1 MTEHHRQR
9 IRVLWRR
16 NRRAATAEASRTDA
30 FALPELPSA
39 QAGRETRSQS
49 ISSDKIAVL
58 FPAMQY
64 GAWKHRKIKDFATQA
79 NLTSD
84 LAPERVYSDGAVGD
98 PNGKRYHGTTA
109 DADND
114 GLPLRKEVRR
124 ERFVLPPRHLMASL
138 TSSLTQETSPRALEL
153 STSAGVSC
161 RNFSHDPRTGSLTDI
176 QSVDIVDITTE
187 AFVED
192 CCAICLERFQEHQ
205 EVRALT
211 CDHVFHATCIDRW
224 LLYHRKTCPLCK
236 AELFFQRHSSVRDF
250 AGEHDIAAT

>member
-1 MTEHHRQR
+1 MIEPHRQR
-9 IRVLWRR
+9 IRVFWRR
-16 NRRAATAEASRTDA
+16 NRRAATAEASRTHA

-49 ISSDKIAVL
+49 ISLDKIAVL

-64 GAWKHRKIKDFATQA
+64 GAWKHRKIED

-84 LAPERVYSDGAVGD
+84 LAPQQVYSDRAAGD
-98 PNGKRYHGTTA
+98 RNGKRYHGTTA
-109 DADND
+109 DADYD
-114 GLPLRKEVRR
+114 GLPLRKDVRR
-124 ERFVLPPRHLMASL
+124 ERFVLPPCHSMVSL
-138 TSSLTQETSPRALEL
+138 TSSLTQEISPRALQV
-153 STSAGVSC
+153 STSAGGPCRSC
-161 RNFSHDPRTGSLTDI
+161 SHDPRTGSLTDI
-176 QSVDIVDITTE
+176 RSVDIVDIPTE

-236 AELFFQRHSSVRDF
+236 AELFFQRHSGVHDF
-250 AGEHDIAAT
+250 AREHDIAAT